1 MLIVAAAVT
10 VAGLLMVAGQPVI
23 AAIMFVAGLAVA
35 AFAYLKTPAPRIDDQ
50 VLRSE
55 PDYAL
60 VGSALGL
67 SNDPIA
73 LTSGEGSLLIVN
85 SAYRERFGGAP
96 PPLEVAASDE
106 ARQGLKLA
114 QTMAWRDGAGCVA
127 AIETSS
133 GTMPVEVER
142 VGAHSDL
149 LAWRFIKSA
158 APDPIS
164 VATNRL
170 QGRAGE
176 LLSQAGLLAAFV
188 DPHGK
193 VIAHNRLFEERAL
206 SRSARDEMPRLEE
219 FVQKRTA
226 ATSA

>member
-1 MLIVAAAVT
+1 MGKLACAGVDRRCRST

-35 AFAYLKTPAPRIDDQ
+35 AFAYLKTPAPRIDDE

-127 AIETSS
+127 DDRDES

-149 LAWRFIKSA
+149 LLPGGSIKSA
-158 APDPIS
+158 AARSDQCRYQTNSGPRRRAAQPKPDC
-164 VATNRL
+164 
-170 QGRAGE
+170 
-176 LLSQAGLLAAFV
+176 
-188 DPHGK
+188 
-193 VIAHNRLFEERAL
+193 
-206 SRSARDEMPRLEE
+206 SRHSSSFTE
-219 FVQKRTA
+219 K
-226 ATSA
+226 